1 MKLFASKRRWLVV
14 FAAVAIVYVML
25 AYIMLPLLWTHHE
38 HGPGLA
44 SLPMV
49 TRTSAGIPGDALRD
63 RYPEAS
69 DISSPPCLLRLLPA
83 GADAGWDLHPLESA
97 ALHGA
102 RDMQPPIPTFA
113 DGGYLKS
120 YRTSHAVFSLEVE
133 FRNAFNGRFWHF

>member
-49 TRTSAGIPGDALRD
+49 TRTSAGIPGDALNVRM
-63 RYPEAS
+63 
-69 DISSPPCLLRLLPA
+69 PP
-83 GADAGWDLHPLESA
+83 
-97 ALHGA
+97 
-102 RDMQPPIPTFA
+102 
-113 DGGYLKS
+113 LKS
-120 YRTSHAVFSLEVE
+120 GFVNRRSGLQSSQPAP
-133 FRNAFNGRFWHF
+133 RN